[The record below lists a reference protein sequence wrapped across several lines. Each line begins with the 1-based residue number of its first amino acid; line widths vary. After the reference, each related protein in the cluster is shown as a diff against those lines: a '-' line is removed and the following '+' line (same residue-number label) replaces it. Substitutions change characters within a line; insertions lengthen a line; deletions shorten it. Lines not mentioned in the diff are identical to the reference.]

1 MTQEEKKQAVLDW
14 MESGCKYDQGV
25 LLYNVLG
32 KNSFMKKDFPNKQH
46 KYATKIVYELCK
58 SVGLDY
64 RQISK
69 ENLFPSFEVNPTN
82 QEEDQNLLP
91 ENKLDEA
98 LECKQQGSSEVEEKE
113 ATELPSIIPD
123 SGTTEYPAT
132 LRRIIAEYAET
143 FQERS
148 KLHRILTEMPEANS
162 QALKTKRAEVFD
174 LIKSLSARL
183 EFLYSIRQQF
193 DASGEIPSEDEIW
206 PEPKAVAKPELPTDP
221 ELLRKMKKN
230 QQSANTKDQNMLD
243 YQNEKKAE
251 ELCPMPT
258 GPKRIKLEKRI
269 KARLKLI
276 QEIDLKLTETDVV

>member
-1 MTQEEKKQAVLDW
+1 
-14 MESGCKYDQGV
+14 
-25 LLYNVLG
+25 
-32 KNSFMKKDFPNKQH
+32 MKKDFPNKQH

-69 ENLFPSFEVNPTN
+69 ENLFPSLEVNAAK
-82 QEEDQNLLP
+82 QEEDQNLSWKNHSL
-91 ENKLDEA
+91 ENHT
-98 LECKQQGSSEVEEKE
+98 LESNSAFELGCEKSTSPGADGKE
-113 ATELPSIIPD
+113 IIELPAIIPD
-123 SGTTEYPAT
+123 SETAEYPAT

-183 EFLYSIRQQF
+183 EFLFAIRQQF
-193 DASGEIPSEDEIW
+193 DASGEIPSEEEIW
-206 PEPKAVAKPELPTDP
+206 PEPKAVAKPELPSDP

-243 YQNEKKAE
+243 YQNEKKAD
-251 ELCPMPT
+251 ELCPMPA

-276 QEIDLKLTETDVV
+276 QEIDLKLAETDVV

>member
-1 MTQEEKKQAVLDW
+1 
-14 MESGCKYDQGV
+14 MESGCNYDQGV

-64 RQISK
+64 RLVTK
-69 ENLFPSFEVNPTN
+69 ENLFPSLELKEKK
-82 QEEDQNLLP
+82 QEGDQNLLP
-91 ENKLDEA
+91 ENKLVA
-98 LECKQQGSSEVEEKE
+98 VQSCSQSVSSGVEEKE
-113 ATELPSIIPD
+113 ATELPAIIPD
-123 SGTTEYPAT
+123 SGTTEYPVT
-132 LRRIIAEYAET
+132 LRRIISEYAET

-148 KLHRILTEMPEANS
+148 KLHRILTEMPEGNS
-162 QALKTKRAEVFD
+162 QALKTRRAEVFD

-193 DASGEIPSEDEIW
+193 DANGEIPSDDEIW
-206 PEPKAVAKPELPTDP
+206 PEPKAVAKPELPSDP

-251 ELCPMPT
+251 ELCPMPA